1 MSGHAAIVLAAGGST
16 RLGRP
21 KQLLSRDGVPLV
33 RRIVD
38 VVSRSDPSR
47 LVVVVGAQR
56 AAVEDA
62 LAGAPCELVFNEAWE
77 TGLASSL
84 ASAAR
89 ALGAHEGPA
98 FVATCD
104 QPALEPSHVEALL
117 ALARVAPSRCAATR
131 HGDAPGVPAVLPS
144 ALLSRACELRGDR
157 GFGPL
162 LATLAPGTLGLLDA
176 PALCMDIDDA
186 DELAA
191 AVRAGLVDP
200 PQHGGGT

>member
-1 MSGHAAIVLAAGGST
+1 VSGHAAIVLAAGGST

-21 KQLLSRDGVPLV
+21 KQLLLRDGVPLV
-33 RRIVD
+33 RFIVD
-38 VVSRSDPSR
+38 VVARSAPTR

-56 AAVEDA
+56 AAVEAA
-62 LAGAPCELVFNEAWE
+62 LAGAPCELAFNEEWKG
-77 TGLASSL
+77 GLASSL
-84 ASAAR
+84 ATAAR
-89 ALGAHEGPA
+89 TLGAHAGPT

-104 QPALEPSHVEALL
+104 QPALETTHVDALL
-117 ALARVAPSRCAATR
+117 ALARDAPSRCAATR
-131 HGDAPGVPAVLPS
+131 HGDAPGVPAVVPS

-162 LATLAPGTLGLLDA
+162 LAALAPGTLGLLDA

-191 AVRAGLVDP
+191 AVGAGLVDAP
-200 PQHGGGT
+200 RGKRAT